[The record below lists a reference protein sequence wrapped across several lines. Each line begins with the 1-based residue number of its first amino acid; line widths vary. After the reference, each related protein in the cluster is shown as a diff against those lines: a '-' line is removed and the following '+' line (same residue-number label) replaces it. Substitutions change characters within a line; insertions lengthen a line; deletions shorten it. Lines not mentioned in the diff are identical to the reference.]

1 MTKSTAKLKEKKQV
15 ANFVWEFTFEL
26 VEPHKLYFEAGQY
39 VAIIVDPKTRRQYS
53 IASSSLSSEKEFI
66 LCVDIKPNGLG
77 VNHLLALN
85 IDDEISFIGPIG
97 NFVMPKM
104 LSTNLFF
111 IATGT
116 GIAPLRSMI
125 ETLIIKGLSKKHN
138 IHLHFGTRN
147 INDLFYTDLFDS
159 YLRDGSIKEYTKY
172 LSKESLP
179 ETISGYVTQ
188 FIPNLSSEIISDSQ
202 YFICGGT
209 EMVKSAEAML
219 LEKGVLSS
227 NIFHE
232 KFY

>member
-1 MTKSTAKLKEKKQV
+1 MILHLD
-15 ANFVWEFTFEL
+15 FLFEF

-39 VAIIVDPKTRRQYS
+39 VAIIVDLKTRRQYS
-53 IASSSLSSEKEFI
+53 IASSPLSSEKEFV

-97 NFVMPKM
+97 NFVLPKI

-125 ETLIIKGLSKKHN
+125 ETLIINGFYKKHN

-147 INDLFYTDLFDS
+147 INDLFYIDLFDS
-159 YLRDGSIKEYTKY
+159 YLLDGSIKEYKKY

-188 FIPNLSSEIISDSQ
+188 FIPSLNNDVISDSQ

-219 LEKGVLSS
+219 LEKGVLSI
-227 NIFHE
+227 NISYE